1 VERKTWRRGKIL
13 ELFIFLCLAAVSDLR
28 DGRIGNRLVLAGA
41 VTGLILQVTAYGPTG
56 VLRGILQAAV
66 LFILLWPVYLLSG
79 LGAGDCK
86 MLMMCALF
94 FREPENLVLFIAN
107 GFVIAAV
114 MGLCKVLAL
123 GRSEGRKIR
132 FALPVCIAQ
141 LATVV
146 ALMGN

>member
-1 VERKTWRRGKIL
+1 M
-13 ELFIFLCLAAVSDLR
+13 CLAAASDLR
-28 DGRIGNRLVLAGA
+28 DGRIGNRLILAGA
-41 VTGLILQVTAYGPTG
+41 GTGLILQILAYGPLG
-56 VLRGILQAAV
+56 LLQGILQAAV
-66 LFILLWPVYLLSG
+66 LFAILWPVYQLSG

-94 FREPENLVLFIAN
+94 FHDPEKLAMFIVN

-114 MGLCKVLAL
+114 MGICKVLVL
-123 GRSEGRKIR
+123 GIKEGRKIR

-141 LATVV
+141 FATVV